1 MNSQIFLNSSNVE
14 GPVSAV
20 AIAAASESL
29 WSSTASSSLEH
40 VVASTTMRALVQRRF
55 SKSAFG
61 MVIVFLFFIL
71 GVMGNFL
78 ALVILARKRT
88 SKNSKYTLMLR
99 CLATNNLIGLMGM
112 LTQLILKLYLPDQ
125 ILADLVR
132 VRCIGLVVWR
142 FFGLSSGCIAAV
154 MALERWMALAKPF
167 IYHKHITYHVVRKTI
182 HVLIA
187 VATVITFL
195 PFVGFGVYFN
205 EKTRQCQRYREA
217 ETLWDK
223 SYAVLFMAFGSL
235 LCVVIV
241 ACNLFVTRVL
251 CFIGRSKTHCHTRN
265 YKTVNQEKDADVSSA
280 LYHSNNV
287 ANATTSPDEIKFAK
301 LMTFLSISFVICWM
315 PQMVSIVFALKA
327 NPLPKDHWFFGLA
340 DILMAL
346 HFTSDPYVYVLSRTK
361 QPVIMSYVKRWR
373 CGLRRSLSDQSRLR
387 TVDHTTEYNV

>member
-1 MNSQIFLNSSNVE
+1 MDPENVWNSSI
-14 GPVSAV
+14 
-20 AIAAASESL
+20 IAPANQSL
-29 WSSTASSSLEH
+29 WSSSSAAMDITPTS
-40 VVASTTMRALVQRRF
+40 TMRAIVQRRF

-71 GVMGNFL
+71 GVLGNFL

-99 CLATNNLIGLMGM
+99 CLSTNNLIGLMGM
-112 LTQLILKLYLPDQ
+112 LTQLLLKLYLPES
-125 ILADLVR
+125 ILADFVR
-132 VRCIGLVVWR
+132 LRCIGLVVWR

-167 IYHKHITYHVVRKTI
+167 IYHKHITLHVVRQTI

-223 SYAVLFMAFGSL
+223 SYAVLFLAFGCL

-251 CFIGRSKTHCHTRN
+251 CFIGRSKTLTHSRN
-265 YKTVNQEKDADVSSA
+265 YKAVNREKDNDVNTA
-280 LYHSNNV
+280 LYQSNSA
-287 ANATTSPDEIKFAK
+287 ANTTTSPDEIKFAK
-301 LMTFLSISFVICWM
+301 LMTYLSISFVICWM
-315 PQMVSIVFALKA
+315 PQMVSIVLALKE

-361 QPVIMSYVKRWR
+361 QPVVMNYVKRWR

-387 TVDHTTEYNV
+387 TGVDNTTEYNV

>member
-1 MNSQIFLNSSNVE
+1 MDSQIFSNSSEND
-14 GPVSAV
+14 
-20 AIAAASESL
+20 SL
-29 WSSTASSSLEH
+29 WSANSTMVHLASSTVQKIAKRRAPLPPFLMF
-40 VVASTTMRALVQRRF
+40 VVF
-55 SKSAFG
+55 S
-61 MVIVFLFFIL
+61 FFIL

-112 LTQLILKLYLPDQ
+112 LTQLLLRLYLPDQ
-125 ILADLVR
+125 IQEDYVR

-167 IYHKHITYHVVRKTI
+167 IYHKHITHHVVRQTI
-182 HVLIA
+182 HALIA

-205 EKTRQCQRYREA
+205 ETTRQCQRYREA

-223 SYAVLFMAFGSL
+223 SYAVLFFAFGSL

-251 CFIGRSKTHCHTRN
+251 CFIGRSKTHTQSRN
-265 YKTVNQEKDADVSSA
+265 YKTIAREKDNDVNTA
-280 LYHSNNV
+280 LYHSNSI
-287 ANATTSPDEIKFAK
+287 ANSSTSPDEIKFAK

-315 PQMVSIVFALKA
+315 PQMMSIVFALKE
-327 NPLPKDHWFFGLA
+327 NPWPRDHWFFRLA

-373 CGLRRSLSDQSRLR
+373 CGLTRSLSDQSRLR
-387 TVDHTTEYNV
+387 TGVDNTTEYNI